1 MENPNITVLKSYKKF
16 SEEMRKE
23 NIKSAS
29 KNLTDNTNNGILP
42 LTKRL
47 LNWLQLKYLAGKE
60 TYQVILLPDIP

>member
-1 MENPNITVLKSYKKF
+1 MENSNITEIFKKF

-23 NIKSAS
+23 NVKSAL

-47 LNWLQLKYLAGKE
+47 LNRLQLKYLAGKE

>member
-1 MENPNITVLKSYKKF
+1 MENPNITEIFKKF

-23 NIKSAS
+23 NVKSAS

-47 LNWLQLKYLAGKE
+47 LN
-60 TYQVILLPDIP
+60 